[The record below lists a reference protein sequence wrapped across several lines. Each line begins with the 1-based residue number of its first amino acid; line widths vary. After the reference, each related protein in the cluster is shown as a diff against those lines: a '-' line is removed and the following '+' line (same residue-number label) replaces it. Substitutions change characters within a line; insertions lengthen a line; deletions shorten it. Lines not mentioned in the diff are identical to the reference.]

1 MKIKTAEIV
10 MSAAKPEQ
18 YPQDGLPE
26 IAFVG
31 RSNVGKSSAINTLL
45 GRKSL
50 ARVSGSPG
58 KTRTINFYLINNEF
72 YLVDLPGYG
81 YAKTSKAERKSWG
94 KMIETYLS
102 SRNTLNE
109 VVQIVD
115 IRHEPSNDD
124 VLMYNWL
131 KHFGYG
137 SVVLATKLDKV
148 RKSQL
153 QKHEKIIRQTLEMDK
168 ESMIVKL
175 SSLNKTGKE
184 EVWEAILPFLA
195 IDK

>member
-1 MKIKTAEIV
+1 

-175 SSLNKTGKE
+175 SSLKKTGKE

>member
-175 SSLNKTGKE
+175 SSLKKTGKE